1 MATVTVLRFAIYCKP
16 SFCMLCIATCS
27 CMTCVAMLACQPPA
41 GLLLAGAS
49 TILFQGIQRVYVA
62 MAEAPAHVYDCIIMP
77 LGSALAT
84 TDLPALGNRGW
95 RRLGKAQIERIQTR
109 DHMVIYISAF
119 GSSLPYKYLE
129 ETPDGSKLRY
139 TRKTQHDLIILRSPK
154 ATIVSCLCNFQH
166 VFLHTCIHASL
177 YLYMQT
183 YRIEHALGHEHALV
197 KCTMAAVPKVLR
209 LEARLHMKSIYFLLT
224 TMAGREVAGFRWPLN
239 QPLST
244 ASIMDGMTKHVC
256 NALDCSKQCVIKLVA
271 SRSSKVYR
279 VQDTLACFM
288 TCWSMVHD
296 DKLLCVYI
304 YIDTV
309 PLVWFY
315 DDEAYET
322 VL

>member
-1 MATVTVLRFAIYCKP
+1 
-16 SFCMLCIATCS
+16 
-27 CMTCVAMLACQPPA
+27 
-41 GLLLAGAS
+41 
-49 TILFQGIQRVYVA
+49 
-62 MAEAPAHVYDCIIMP
+62 
-77 LGSALAT
+77 
-84 TDLPALGNRGW
+84 
-95 RRLGKAQIERIQTR
+95 
-109 DHMVIYISAF
+109 
-119 GSSLPYKYLE
+119 
-129 ETPDGSKLRY
+129 
-139 TRKTQHDLIILRSPK
+139 
-154 ATIVSCLCNFQH
+154 
-166 VFLHTCIHASL
+166 
-177 YLYMQT
+177 
-183 YRIEHALGHEHALV
+183 
-197 KCTMAAVPKVLR
+197 
-209 LEARLHMKSIYFLLT
+209 MKSIYFLLT

-256 NALDCSKQCVIKLVA
+256 NALDCSKQCIIKLVA

-304 YIDTV
+304 YIYIDTV